1 MESSFS
7 PPARLRLLPGLVLTA
22 LLTTLAYSLDRL
34 PGLGLL
40 GTLGLALVLG
50 LVCRA
55 VFGLPKAA
63 APGVTFSAKTL
74 LNLGVILLGVRLNF
88 ALLYAAGPAVL
99 LLDLLVVGAG
109 MLTIERL
116 GKRMGL
122 TRGLRLALAVGSSIC
137 GPSAIAAAVPIIGA
151 NDDEVSVAVGTVSLL
166 GALGAVGY
174 ILLAPLLELSP
185 RVYGLM
191 TGATLQSV
199 GHVLAAGAAGGAG
212 ALDLATLTKL
222 TRVALLAPVLLVV
235 GWLLAR
241 YGEAGREGA
250 GREETGREEAK
261 REGAERK
268 GKASG
273 TKARPPLLPGF
284 LIGFLALGA
293 LNSFG
298 VIPRALI
305 NILNPASV
313 VLTTA
318 AMAGIGLGVNFG
330 VLRRIGGGAAALAL
344 LGFGMIIA
352 IAALYMVFIPV

>member
-55 VFGLPKAA
+55 VFGLPKVA

-241 YGEAGREGA
+241 YGEAE
-250 GREETGREEAK
+250 
-261 REGAERK
+261 REGAEREEIK
-268 GKASG
+268 REGEGLERASSPK
-273 TKARPPLLPGF
+273 TRPPLLPGF

-298 VIPRALI
+298 LIPRSLI

-313 VLTTA
+313 VLTTT

-344 LGFGMIIA
+344 LGFGIIIT
-352 IAALYMVFIPV
+352 IAALYTVFIPV

>member
-1 MESSFS
+1 MQSFFPS
-7 PPARLRLLPGLVLTA
+7 TRFRLLPGLVLTA

-50 LVCRA
+50 LLCRA
-55 VFGLPKAA
+55 LFGLPKAA

-88 ALLYAAGPAVL
+88 ALLYAAGPSVL

-151 NDDEVSVAVGTVSLL
+151 SDDEVSVAVGTVSLL

-174 ILLAPLLELSP
+174 ILLAPLLELGP

-250 GREETGREEAK
+250 GREETGRE
-261 REGAERK
+261 GAGLERI
-268 GKASG
+268 SSP
-273 TKARPPLLPGF
+273 KARPPLLPGF

-298 VIPRALI
+298 LIPRSLI

-313 VLTTA
+313 VLTTV

-330 VLRRIGGGAAALAL
+330 VLRRIGGGAALLAL
-344 LGFGMIIA
+344 LGFGIIIT
-352 IAALYMVFIPV
+352 IAALYTVFIPV

>member
-1 MESSFS
+1 MQSFFPS
-7 PPARLRLLPGLVLTA
+7 TRLRLLPGLVLTA

-50 LVCRA
+50 LACRA
-55 VFGLPKAA
+55 LFGLPKAA

-88 ALLYAAGPAVL
+88 ALLYAAGPSVL

-174 ILLAPLLELSP
+174 ILLAPLLDLGP
-185 RVYGLM
+185 RAYGLM

-241 YGEAGREGA
+241 YGEAGCKETGREGA
-250 GREETGREEAK
+250 GL
-261 REGAERK
+261 ERISSPK
-268 GKASG
+268 
-273 TKARPPLLPGF
+273 TRPPLLPGF
-284 LIGFLALGA
+284 LIGFLALGT

-298 VIPRALI
+298 LIPRSLI

-313 VLTTA
+313 VLTTV

-330 VLRRIGGGAAALAL
+330 VLRRIGGGAAVLAL

-352 IAALYMVFIPV
+352 VAALYTVFMPV

>member
-1 MESSFS
+1 MQSFFPS
-7 PPARLRLLPGLVLTA
+7 TRFRLLPGLVLTA

-50 LVCRA
+50 LACRA
-55 VFGLPKAA
+55 LFGLPKAA

-74 LNLGVILLGVRLNF
+74 LNLGVILLGARLNF
-88 ALLYAAGPAVL
+88 ALLYAAGPSVL

-250 GREETGREEAK
+250 GRE
-261 REGAERK
+261 GAGLERV
-268 GKASG
+268 ASP
-273 TKARPPLLPGF
+273 KARPPLLPGF

-298 VIPRALI
+298 LIPRSLI

-313 VLTTA
+313 VLTTV

-330 VLRRIGGGAAALAL
+330 VLRRIGGGAAVLAL

-352 IAALYMVFIPV
+352 IAALYTVFMPV